1 MTHWL
6 EEAEKKY
13 QEIINPPKVDKKKIE
28 RKKSEIQANYMAH
41 GEAYENFVQ
50 QFFDL
55 CQRAN
60 NLPPEAR
67 VPWGLIEAKSKENKL
82 DNHLAWF
89 ASRYRFEKRV
99 PTKSFPFVKTRHYKQ
114 VRKIMVSLSRTMGM
128 ANLEI
133 YENYLAKTRLKL
145 DDESDHQDFLNDGFE
160 KTHDIYHFEIDKLDK
175 DLALKLLDWLT
186 FRTET
191 AELPFNDSD
200 LKH

>member
-28 RKKSEIQANYMAH
+28 KKRSEILENYKEY
-41 GEAYENFVQ
+41 GEIYDGFIQ
-50 QFFDL
+50 QFFNL

-67 VPWGLIEAKSKENKL
+67 IPWGLIEAKSKENKL

-99 PTKSFPFVKTRHYKQ
+99 PTKTFPFIKTRHYKQ
-114 VRKIMVSLSRTMGM
+114 VRKIMISVSRTRGM
-128 ANLEI
+128 ANIEV
-133 YENYLAKTRLKL
+133 YENFLAKTRMKSN
-145 DDESDHQDFLNDGFE
+145 DESDHEDFLNDGFE
-160 KTHDIYHFEIDKLDK
+160 RIHNIYHHEINKLDRE
-175 DLALKLLDWLT
+175 LALKLLDWLT
-186 FRTET
+186 FREET
-191 AELPFNDSD
+191 ASLPFDESEM
-200 LKH
+200 KH